1 VGDMQNRSE
10 RDAKAIFVCQL
21 SLFSALEKSISFVV
35 ILLIL
40 MSFLSANVV
49 ADENLNNTVPIDI
62 EITREQQMILND
74 WSEKMATSIN
84 QKMAQQIKVKML
96 EIIVQAEETRLF
108 DTQTRQFAD
117 KNRVGSQPTIG
128 HSEPDFLKH

>member
-1 VGDMQNRSE
+1 MQNRSE

-96 EIIVQAEETRLF
+96 EIIVQAEETRLL

-117 KNRVGSQPTIG
+117 KNRVGSQPMVG